1 MPKYLLTWRKSRF
14 SGTEPSKMT
23 LGFYARGLKTSSYQA
38 IKVQLKYKFSDHW
51 NRTPV
56 KSMTEIFQALLIN
69 RSEWRLPG
77 TGID

>member
-1 MPKYLLTWRKSRF
+1 MPKYLLTWRKYRL

-23 LGFYARGLKTSSYQA
+23 LEFYARGLKTSLDQA

-51 NRTPV
+51 NRTLV
-56 KSMTEIFQALLIN
+56 QSMTEILQALLIN

-77 TGID
+77 TCID